1 MKTRFHIREI
11 SLLANV
17 DLGSS
22 VPPLKLL
29 KVSSTKS
36 IHYPASADAFTC
48 SKVKRW
54 VGRRKIE
61 LS

>member
-1 MKTRFHIREI
+1 MKTRFRIREI

-22 VPPLKLL
+22 VPRLKLL
-29 KVSSTKS
+29 KLSSTKS
-36 IHYPASADAFTC
+36 IHHPASADAFTC
-48 SKVKRW
+48 SKVERW
-54 VGRRKIE
+54 VDRRKIE

>member
-1 MKTRFHIREI
+1 MKTRFRIREI

-22 VPPLKLL
+22 VPRLKLL
-29 KVSSTKS
+29 KLSS
-36 IHYPASADAFTC
+36 IHHPASADAFTC
-48 SKVKRW
+48 SKVERW
-54 VGRRKIE
+54 VDRRKIE